1 MGEERERMKESNR
14 ESAREAERETNIETY
29 PQNVTEYKRLSR
41 RELERLTERHR
52 E

>member
-29 PQNVTEYKRLSR
+29 PQNVTEYKRLIAGES
-41 RELERLTERHR
+41 
-52 E
+52 